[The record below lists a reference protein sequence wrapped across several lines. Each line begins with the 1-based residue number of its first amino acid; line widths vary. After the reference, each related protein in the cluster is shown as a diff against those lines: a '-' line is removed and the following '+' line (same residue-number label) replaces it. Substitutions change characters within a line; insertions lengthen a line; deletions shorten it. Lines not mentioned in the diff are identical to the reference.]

1 MLGGLAVRAARLGV
15 ARPVAV
21 RSRGMAAGAS
31 PVYTAI
37 MSSNWRY
44 VTFII
49 AGAATTEFVFNQGMD
64 FLWGVNNRNKLY
76 SNVDWSTFKSIY
88 ADEEAAAAEE

>member
-1 MLGGLAVRAARLGV
+1 MLGALAARAVLRR
-15 ARPVAV
+15 APVSV
-21 RSRGMAAGAS
+21 RSRGMAASAS

-44 VTFII
+44 VSFII

-64 FLWGVNNRNKLY
+64 FLWSVNNRNKLY
-76 SNVDWSTFKSIY
+76 TNVDWSTFKSIY
-88 ADEEAAAAEE
+88 ADEAAAE